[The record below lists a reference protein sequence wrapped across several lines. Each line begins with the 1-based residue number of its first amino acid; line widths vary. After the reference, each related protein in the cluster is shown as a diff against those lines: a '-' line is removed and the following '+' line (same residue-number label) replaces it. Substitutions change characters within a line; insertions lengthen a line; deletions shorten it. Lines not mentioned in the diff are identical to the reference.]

1 MSSGESE
8 RLPQILK
15 AKCSECGTVLTAP
28 AQMAGQTLSCPACL
42 ADVPLPGGEPDVPI
56 DLGTSND
63 SASARPME
71 DVGTTEDDE
80 VSDSIPLAKG
90 QPSVSH
96 QRDVVDEEEPI
107 ETIPLSKAV
116 NAPRDHVPMIGGTY
130 GLGQVHDRPVVKI
143 EVFEAIARV
152 KREKAQPPPK
162 SLFFSNV
169 FEFPWRTGEAFSRW
183 LFIALGISFGA
194 ALAALCVSI
203 VREVGAGGWLLAG
216 FFVIAMAAVE
226 LWSLCYA
233 SACANVILQET
244 AAGNDVIEGW
254 PDGGVRELVFEFMPM
269 VYIYSV
275 SGFVALIVAMPM
287 ELMLGYLSPQLFA
300 LQVFTFPVTWLCALD
315 SHSIWLP
322 FSPGVIRTLRTVPRT
337 WWQFWGL
344 SSLLFAAACL
354 ALFATSYIHFWMTA
368 IIAGPV
374 LASVFLIYP
383 RLLGRVVWQVS
394 NIVNQAAKD
403 RAPKPRKQIKRSRPV
418 RS

>member
-1 MSSGESE
+1 MSPDESE
-8 RLPQILK
+8 RLPHILM

-28 AQMAGQTLSCPACL
+28 VQMAGQTLSCPACL
-42 ADVPLPGGEPDVPI
+42 ADVLLPPDDAYVPK
-56 DLGTSND
+56 DHGPSNE
-63 SASARPME
+63 SVSARPME
-71 DVGTTEDDE
+71 DAGTTEGDE
-80 VSDSIPLAKG
+80 ASDSIPLAKE

-96 QRDVVDEEEPI
+96 QRNVVDEDESI

-130 GLGQVHDRPVVKI
+130 GLGQVHDRPVLKI
-143 EVFEAIARV
+143 QVFEAIARV
-152 KREKAQPPPK
+152 KREKVQPPPK

-169 FEFPWRTGEAFSRW
+169 FEFPWRTGESLSRW
-183 LFIALGISFGA
+183 LWIALGISFGMV
-194 ALAALCVSI
+194 LAALCVSI
-203 VREVGAGGWLLAG
+203 VQEVGAGGWLLAG
-216 FFVIAMAAVE
+216 FFVIALAAVE

-254 PDGGVRELVFEFMPM
+254 PDGGVREWIFEFMPM

-344 SSLLFAAACL
+344 SSAIMVAAGV
-354 ALFATSYIHFWMTA
+354 ALFATSYIHFWLTA
-368 IIAGPV
+368 ILAGPV
-374 LASVFLIYP
+374 VASVFFIYP
-383 RLLGRVVWQVS
+383 RLLGRLVWQVS